1 MMLNTVKD
9 RIRTKGSTSS
19 LGLITCFF
27 SFFTEMIW
35 QILFIVQD
43 LESAFLDFNI

>member
-19 LGLITCFF
+19 LGLITCLFLFF
-27 SFFTEMIW
+27 LYRDDMTNSFY
-35 QILFIVQD
+35 
-43 LESAFLDFNI
+43 SAGFRISFPRF